1 MIGGRSGRR
10 RITTWLCATA
20 VAGVGMLVS
29 PVGTQQA
36 VAQVLFPTTSRAG
49 AVGPDTA
56 GRAATV
62 TESRVIGYSVQGR
75 KIKAVR
81 YGPATATRVAVVI
94 GQMHGNET
102 GGIPITKRLSELG
115 APADTAMWIIRTL
128 SPDALKSHQR
138 VNTHG
143 VDINR
148 NGSDLW
154 AGTARA
160 PDYYPGPYSMSEPET
175 NAYVAFLDSVDPDV
189 VLIYHQHGNGVDS
202 YQVKNI
208 ALLNGLASRMR
219 LPVKSFDCDG
229 ECTGTLTG
237 WFNKT
242 HQGAAITIELPATVT
257 NSAVKRWTRAAQW
270 AVSSG

>member
-1 MIGGRSGRR
+1 MTAGRRGRR
-10 RITTWLCATA
+10 RVTALLGAFA
-20 VAGVGMLVS
+20 VAGAGILVAPAGNQS
-29 PVGTQQA
+29 A
-36 VAQVLFPTTSRAG
+36 AAQVLFPTTSR
-49 AVGPDTA
+49 VGSVGLDTA
-56 GRAATV
+56 SRAAIV
-62 TESRVIGYSVQGR
+62 TERRVIGYSVQGR

-81 YGPATATRVAVVI
+81 YGPANATRVAVVI

-102 GGIPITKRLSELG
+102 GGIPITKRLSEQG

-128 SPDALKSHQR
+128 SPDALKSNQR
-138 VNTHG
+138 KNANG

-154 AGTARA
+154 VGTARA
-160 PDYYPGPYSMSEPET
+160 PDYNPGPYSMSEPET

-189 VLIYHQHGNGVDS
+189 VLIYHQHANGVDS
-202 YQVKNI
+202 YQVKNV

-219 LPVKSFDCDG
+219 LPVRSFDCDG

-257 NSAVKRWTRAAQW
+257 SSAVKRWTRAARW